1 MYDSFVSRLPIIF
14 LNLNFIMIKTK
25 TNFMKDILNDLC
37 QMIWFSPAS
46 SEKLCEKNS
55 SVDMIQSALH
65 DIILSFC
72 ILMIGHA
79 GFRNCNVHFVKF

>member
-1 MYDSFVSRLPIIF
+1 
-14 LNLNFIMIKTK
+14 MIKTK
-25 TNFMKDILNDLC
+25 KNFMKDILDDLC

-65 DIILSFC
+65 DIILEY
-72 ILMIGHA
+72 A
-79 GFRNCNVHFVKF
+79 GFRNCNVSTFCKILS